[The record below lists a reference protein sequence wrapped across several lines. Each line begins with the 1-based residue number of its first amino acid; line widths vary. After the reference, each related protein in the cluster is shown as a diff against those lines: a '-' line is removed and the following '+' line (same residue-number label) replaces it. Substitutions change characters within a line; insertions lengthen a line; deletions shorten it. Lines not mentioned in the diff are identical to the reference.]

1 MVDKFNN
8 ETGALKPDGIPDDQA
23 TAQIKAVAAEN
34 QKKADEQ
41 AAAAYMGPNTSATS
55 NDPLDA
61 LIAQISTLDAQNAAK
76 DKKDESY
83 KVSLSRGPV
92 TSQGVGGISYGPDRS
107 PATYRP
113 LQGTAG
119 VDTLLSEGFLG
130 VSDQGIIDAVATLSK
145 GDTEKYDPIYKSAVA
160 EAAYKSKAGTLTTV
174 SEVLARWAKSGLP
187 KNLRSGG
194 SGGGGAFSS
203 TNRVVSLSDEG
214 TARALLNNSL
224 SRYLGREATKEENET
239 FLKALNL
246 QEKQNPTVTVTKG
259 YSDGSGNTNQR
270 QKVSGGMNR
279 EDFATRFARSQEGY
293 AEYQTATTYLDSF
306 IKALESDSRVI

>member
-23 TAQIKAVAAEN
+23 TTQIKAVAAEN
-34 QKKADEQ
+34 QEKADAQ
-41 AAAAYMGPNTSATS
+41 ARAVALGNDPDTVSE
-55 NDPLDA
+55 DPLDA
-61 LIAQISTLDAQNAAK
+61 LIARLPVLDAQNAAN
-76 DKKDESY
+76 KKDDSY
-83 KVSLSRGPV
+83 RVSLSRGPV

-113 LQGTAG
+113 MQGTAG

-174 SEVLARWAKSGLP
+174 SDVLARWAKSGLP

-214 TARALLNNSL
+214 TARLLLNNSL
-224 SRYLGREATKEENET
+224 SRYLGREATKEENEM
-239 FLKALNL
+239 FLKALNV
-246 QEKQNPTVTVTKG
+246 QEKQNPTVTVSKG
-259 YSDGSGNTNQR
+259 YTDGSGNTTQR
-270 QKVSGGMNR
+270 QNVSGGMNK